1 MLLTS
6 SMVLLWYVPVPLLVI
21 LLIQIL
27 RWRAYRLF
35 PAFSAFVVFD
45 ILNGA
50 TRFLLRNHTHTYF
63 VFYWITEGADY
74 LLTIAALYDVYRA
87 VFRGL
92 THAWWFR
99 LIFPITLLSVAAVL
113 AAHILLAPV
122 QGSHLLFKIIVTSEL
137 GMELLEGLTFVVLVA
152 CVAILGIRWRQYAF
166 GITAGYGFYGTIS
179 LAATTHYSVFVT
191 SSAIVNDYILIG
203 AYSGAILIWLWYF
216 RKPQEPEPS
225 GASEEFLQKAQ
236 SELELYR
243 KLIRRSRDL

>member
-1 MLLTS
+1 
-6 SMVLLWYVPVPLLVI
+6 MVLLWYASVPLLIV
-21 LLIQIL
+21 LLVQIL

-35 PAFSAFVVFD
+35 PAFSAFVAFD
-45 ILNGA
+45 IANGIA
-50 TRFLLRNHTHTYF
+50 RFLLRNHTHAYF
-63 VFYWITEGADY
+63 VFYWITEGIDY
-74 LLTIAALYDVYRA
+74 LLTIAAFYEVYRA

-99 LIFPITLLSVAAVL
+99 LILPVTVFSIAGFL
-113 AAHILLAPV
+113 AAHILFAPV
-122 QGSHLLFKIIVTSEL
+122 QGSHLLFKLIITSEL

-166 GITAGYGFYGTIS
+166 GITAGYGFYGTVA

-191 SSAIVNDYILIG
+191 SSTNMWDRILVA
-203 AYSGAILIWLWYF
+203 AYSGTVLIWLWYF

>member
-1 MLLTS
+1 MLLIALMALIWYAPFPLS
-6 SMVLLWYVPVPLLVI
+6 LLLLVQVI
-21 LLIQIL
+21 RL
-27 RWRAYRLF
+27 RVYKTFPWFCAY
-35 PAFSAFVVFD
+35 VIYD
-45 ILNGA
+45 ITAGIIRIAVSNQ
-50 TRFLLRNHTHTYF
+50 THIYF
-63 VFYWITEGADY
+63 FTYWITVAGYDI
-74 LLTIAALYDVYRA
+74 LALAIIYEVYRS

-99 LIFPITLLSVAAVL
+99 LIFPVTLLSVAAFL
-113 AAHILLAPV
+113 TTHILFAPV

-166 GITAGYGFYGTIS
+166 GITAGFGFYGTVA

-191 SSAIVNDYILIG
+191 SSTIVNGYIDLG
-203 AYSGAILIWLWYF
+203 AYSCMVLIWLWYF

>member
-1 MLLTS
+1 
-6 SMVLLWYVPVPLLVI
+6 MVLLWYASMPLLIV
-21 LLIQIL
+21 LLVQIC
-27 RWRAYRLF
+27 RWQAYRLF
-35 PAFSAFVVFD
+35 PWFFAYLCFD
-45 ILNGA
+45 VLIGI
-50 TRFLLRNHTHTYF
+50 TRFLLRNHAHAYF
-63 VFYWITEGADY
+63 VFYWITEGGDY
-74 LLTIAALYDVYRA
+74 ILTIAALYEVYWV

-113 AAHILLAPV
+113 AAHIFFAPI

-166 GITAGYGFYGTIS
+166 GITAGYGFFGTVA

-191 SSAIVNDYILIG
+191 SSTIVNDYILIG
-203 AYSGAILIWLWYF
+203 AYSGAVLIWLWYF